1 MIFKFEDEYVSLFDD
16 TISALYDVDGSVS
29 LIATDLKPI
38 FDSTSKIQKIAAT
51 QGDSSY
57 SFKLHTED
65 LFQLKGHESVR
76 ITFKDFNLNDVG
88 NAELDLVSTSLGD
101 ISLKGGKIHFSL
113 GELQEV
119 ICSLGE
125 GDRINGDLSI
135 LLTRGGMFIFIEHEL
150 MNSRVGDT
158 SSLDPEIYD
167 SLSITG
173 FLGRSNR
180 NFYLSGIEI
189 DGNEELKSIDVVEE
203 IAKILQ
209 EEMNETT
216 PYYGGIDPEADLKEI
231 LRKNTMDTITP
242 EKAKEAVD
250 SFKKENN
257 MDITREQSI
266 KLAQELLE
274 SVSVS
279 PLTAKDLGTEEL
291 EKHIYKALDMDGRY
305 GQFSHQELLKEA
317 SYLTYVLLN
326 DRAKP
331 TYKYEIS
338 TGKSYR
344 TYEFGRV
351 DSNTDP
357 SKILFL
363 VMEYPEIW
371 KDRLV
376 KV

>member
-1 MIFKFEDEYVSLFDD
+1 MIFKFEDGYVSLFDD
-16 TISALYDVDGSVS
+16 TISALYDVDGFVS

-51 QGDSSY
+51 QGDSSC

-65 LFQLKGHESVR
+65 LFQLKGHESVK

-101 ISLKGGKIHFSL
+101 ISLKRGKIHFSL
-113 GELQEV
+113 GELQEI

-180 NFYLSGIEI
+180 NFYLSGIEV
-189 DGNEELKSIDVVEE
+189 DGNEELRSIDVVEE
-203 IAKILQ
+203 MAKTLR
-209 EEMNETT
+209 EEMNA
-216 PYYGGIDPEADLKEI
+216 YYGGIDPEANLKE
-231 LRKNTMDTITP
+231 NTTDTITP

-305 GQFSHQELLKEA
+305 EQFSHQELLKEA

-326 DRAKP
+326 DKAKP